1 MTKIIKIDVIKVN
14 MEINICIFI
23 EIVNFLKLLM
33 AQPYLLSVQSDSS
46 HSE

>member
-14 MEINICIFI
+14 MEINLCTFI

-33 AQPYLLSVQSDSS
+33 AQPYLLLVQLESS